1 MRILIRWDGMDAMN
15 QVSNTGYS
23 RYLEACEIDCMY
35 SIGFV
40 ADAAGEGPVIVTTVA
55 ISTNSWSTRVICS

>member
-1 MRILIRWDGMDAMN
+1 MRILIRWDDMDAMN

-23 RYLEACEIDCMY
+23 RYLEVCEIDWMY

-40 ADAAGEGPVIVTTVA
+40 PDAAGEGPVIVTTVA
-55 ISTNSWSTRVICS
+55 ISTSSSTARVICS